1 VSQHIPGTRF
11 CPAIAQDAPRAAEL
25 ILAAAP
31 NLSALCGGRD
41 IALRVAAE
49 AFRKR
54 DSIFGL
60 NYAEIAIDD
69 AVHQTMDRDVA
80 GLIAALPATAWRES
94 TDRLG
99 SVFMRVLGWR
109 LVGLL
114 PTMLAMRNFSVAPP
128 RGSVY
133 ISVVA
138 VRPDARGKGVG
149 SALLHRVIERAWQAG
164 HSAVTLDVDVGN
176 PRAQELY
183 IRFGFEPVTRR
194 PVPERLV
201 KRMGSAGFER
211 MELRR
216 PG

>member
-1 VSQHIPGTRF
+1 MFTVRPGV
-11 CPAIAQDAPRAAEL
+11 AEDAPHAAAL
-25 ILAAAP
+25 IIAAAP
-31 NLSALCGGRD
+31 NLSALCGSRD
-41 IALRVAAE
+41 VALRVAAE

-54 DSIFGL
+54 DSIFGH

-69 AVHQTMDRDVA
+69 PVHQTMDRDVA
-80 GLIAALPATAWRES
+80 GLIVAVPATAWRES

-99 SVFMRVLGWR
+99 SVFMRVLRWR

-128 RGSVY
+128 GGSVY

-138 VRPDARGKGVG
+138 VRPDSRGQGVG

-164 HSAVTLDVDVGN
+164 LSAVALDVDVGN
-176 PRAQELY
+176 PRARELY
-183 IRFGFEPVTRR
+183 LRLGFEPVTRR
-194 PVPERLV
+194 LVPERLV
-201 KRMGSAGFER
+201 KRLGSVGFER